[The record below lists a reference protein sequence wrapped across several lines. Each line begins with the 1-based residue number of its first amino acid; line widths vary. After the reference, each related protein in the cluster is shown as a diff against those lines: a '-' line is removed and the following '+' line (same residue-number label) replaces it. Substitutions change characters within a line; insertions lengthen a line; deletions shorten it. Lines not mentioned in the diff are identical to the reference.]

1 MKKLKVGIIGVGRLG
16 YEHACNIATRVPG
29 AELVAISDQNLS
41 RAQEVAE
48 ELGVEKVYASP
59 QDLCTDPEVGAV
71 AIVTNTASHVEMI
84 RYAMDAG
91 KHVFCE
97 KPLSDTVEKCKE
109 AEKIVEAHPDLI
121 FMLGFMRRFDHSYA
135 IAKEK
140 MDRGDI
146 GDVIL
151 VRCYSQD
158 PISIIEGTLEYAPRS
173 GGQFIDMNIHDID
186 LIRWL
191 TQSEPKKLWAIG
203 GCYEFKQYADWDDG
217 DNVGTLMQCE
227 NDAMAFMFAGR
238 AAAHGSAVETEIVGT
253 RGTLRISAVPTDS
266 LLEVMSEHGV
276 CRECYQDFVTRWHQ
290 AYITEFEYFVN
301 CVQNGVKAEPNV
313 YDGTK
318 SNIIAGI
325 CKESFLSNKLMEV
338 RYDG

>member
-16 YEHACNIATRVPG
+16 YEHACNLANRVPA
-29 AELVAISDQNLS
+29 AELVAICDANYD
-41 RAQEVAE
+41 RAKEVAE
-48 ELGVEKVYASP
+48 ELGVKGVYSDPKEMCA
-59 QDLCTDPEVGAV
+59 DPEVEAV
-71 AIVTNTASHVEMI
+71 AIVTNTASHVDMI
-84 RYAMDAG
+84 RIAMDAG
-91 KHVFCE
+91 KHVFCD
-97 KPLSDTVEKCKE
+97 KPLSDTVEKCLE
-109 AEKIVEAHPDLI
+109 AEKIIESHPELT
-121 FMLGFMRRFDHSYA
+121 FMLGFMRRYDKSYQL
-135 IAKEK
+135 AKEK

-191 TQSEPKKLWAIG
+191 TDSEPKKLWAIG

-238 AAAHGSAVETEIVGT
+238 AAAHGSHVETEIVGT
-253 RGTLRISAVPTDS
+253 RGTLRIAGVPTNS

-276 CRECYQDFVTRWHQ
+276 CRECYQDFVTRWHD
-290 AYITEFEYFVN
+290 AYITEMEVFCDAVAKGA
-301 CVQNGVKAEPNV
+301 QGSPNV

-318 SNIIAGI
+318 ATNIAFK
-325 CKESFLSNKLMEV
+325 CKESFLKNELIAL
-338 RYDG
+338 